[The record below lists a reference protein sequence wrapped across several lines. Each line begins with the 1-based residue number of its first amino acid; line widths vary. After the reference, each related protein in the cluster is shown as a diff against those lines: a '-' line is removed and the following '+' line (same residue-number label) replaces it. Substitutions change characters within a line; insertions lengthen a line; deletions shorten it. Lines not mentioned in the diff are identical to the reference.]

1 MKQDRGFVLV
11 NALVLVAAMAAVAVF
26 LLSRSET
33 ARVRLEQGQS
43 RAQIGYY
50 LDAFDALAITL
61 LDSVSGPVD
70 HGGEAWAKADFNV
83 PVDRGQIAGQV
94 TDMQGLFNL
103 NWLTDPSNT
112 RAQPA
117 FDQLLLRAG
126 ISPQTGAAVTA
137 FLRSGGPQSRQAY
150 TRLDPPLDPVGGAIL
165 MFEQLRDIP
174 QLRASDL
181 EKLRRVATALPG
193 ESALNINT
201 TSDQILAGFFPELTP
216 TLIARLLSVRDREPF
231 ASTAEFIA
239 AVENALGEGLGDDF
253 DASRFSVGSEWFRV
267 DSTAQ
272 LNNHTAKRTAVL
284 FRAPFPIGTSVRWH
298 TTTRP

>member
-1 MKQDRGFVLV
+1 MNKDRGFVLV

-43 RAQIGYY
+43 SDQIGYY

-61 LDSVSGPVD
+61 LDSDTGNVD
-70 HGGEAWAKADFNV
+70 HAGEAWAKADYNV

-112 RAQPA
+112 RAQGA
-117 FDQLLLRAG
+117 FDQLLTRTG
-126 ISPQTGAAVTA
+126 ISPQAGTAIVA

-150 TRLDPPLDPVGGAIL
+150 ARLDPPLDPVGGAIL

-193 ESALNINT
+193 SSTLNINT
-201 TSDQILAGFFPELTP
+201 TTSQILAGFFPELTP
-216 TLIARLLSVRDREPF
+216 TIVARILSVRQRTPF
-231 ASTAEFIA
+231 ESTAEFVTA
-239 AVENALGEGLGDDF
+239 LETALGEGLDDSF
-253 DASRFSVGSEWFRV
+253 DESRFSVGSQWFRV
-267 DSTAQ
+267 DSAAQ
-272 LNNHTAKRTAVL
+272 LKDHTAKRSAVL